1 MLLNSEI
8 TFDAAS
14 WSFSSCEIQG
24 IGVNIKDLKGLK
36 VNDIQAL
43 ELSKILGIIIK

>member
-1 MLLNSEI
+1 LFNTSLNNI
-8 TFDAAS
+8 D
-14 WSFSSCEIQG
+14 FSSCEIQG